1 MPTCTDDVSVQEGK
15 CSEGHQIY
23 KFVWTPVI
31 SEELHA
37 KLEKV
42 NKYVEH
48 TVAVIFDGLTVGHC
62 LAAASFKIFSTTSMA

>member
-1 MPTCTDDVSVQEGK
+1 MLTRTDNVSVQEGK

-37 KLEKV
+37 KLEV

-48 TVAVIFDGLTVGHC
+48 TVAVIFDGLKVGHC